1 MLYQFFTFGSKKE
14 PDLFVR
20 FSVGSLIPPCRTKA
34 STKVN
39 KTCDWGDDSVEVSTL
54 HSKPLFLSQHGT
66 GSSWVPRT
74 RDVSLSTNVYS
85 SVSLKMGG
93 SSS

>member
-1 MLYQFFTFGSKKE
+1 MLHQFFTFGSKKE

-39 KTCDWGDDSVEVSTL
+39 KTCDWGDDSVEVNNL
-54 HSKPLFLSQHGT
+54 LPFPLALSACDYWI
-66 GSSWVPRT
+66 S
-74 RDVSLSTNVYS
+74 
-85 SVSLKMGG
+85 
-93 SSS
+93 